1 MDRLYHHHALS
12 RRPELSQH
20 FFRSPALVQRWVD
33 DLPLLPG
40 DHVVEIGPGY
50 GIITEAL
57 ARRGCH
63 VVAVEKDVRL
73 YRLLRSRFI
82 GRTNVECH
90 HADAL
95 RFPLPRGRYAVVS
108 SVPFGITARLMRRL
122 VEAPV
127 PPAVACL
134 VLQRE
139 AAEKFA
145 GTPRETLFSLL
156 HKPRFEIGLR
166 RLFARTDFVPP
177 PAVECALLVMRRR
190 ERPLVT
196 PASYGRYVAFVRG
209 TFDARGPDVRR
220 ALGTRLTSLQIKRL
234 ARDLGFATTAGPSDL
249 SFEQWLAVFR
259 FYEHLCIGRDPTR
272 GRHALCFP
280 HRAPRH
286 TMPAHL
292 DEGAFGWSWNG

>member
-1 MDRLYHHHALS
+1 MDRMHRRHPVP

-20 FFRSPALVQRWVD
+20 FFRSPALVRAWVNE
-33 DLPLLPG
+33 LPIAPG
-40 DHVVEIGPGY
+40 ELVLDIGAGY

-57 ARRGCH
+57 ERRGCR

-73 YRLLRSRFI
+73 YRLLRERFI
-82 GRTNVECH
+82 GRTNIECY

-122 VEAPV
+122 DEAPA

-145 GTPRETLFSLL
+145 GAPRETLFSLL
-156 HKPRFEIGLR
+156 HKPRFEIELAR
-166 RLFARTDFVPP
+166 TFARTDFTPP

-249 SFEQWLAVFR
+249 SFAQWLAVFR

-272 GRHALCFP
+272 VRCALRFP
-280 HRAPRH
+280 HRAARH

-292 DEGAFGWSWNG
+292 DEGAFGWSSNG